1 MSMYDSD
8 RPTSCTVAR
17 RRWRR
22 VGVGVGVAL
31 VLVWA
36 LVWARANHLGHR
48 LLNVKILNLIPL
60 LCGLVLNVN
69 AVAASLEWAYV
80 ALLLLT
86 RG

>member
-1 MSMYDSD
+1 MNCQ
-8 RPTSCTVAR
+8 PT
-17 RRWRR
+17 
-22 VGVGVGVAL
+22 AL
-31 VLVWA
+31 MQTSTQRYPELLGLALVWA